1 MEVKMTHVANELKQ
15 KTIPRKKTMHG
26 RASKERKTGKHK
38 IPNPYN
44 IGFLD
49 RSLRFIVGG
58 AMLGSVLTLSPTV
71 VVSIFGYEMMLL
83 KVLTFL
89 SLYPLL
95 TAWIGLDPIYHILSI
110 DSATKLKEDKCADI
124 VDQVKTAVHLDS

>member
-1 MEVKMTHVANELKQ
+1 MTRVATERKQ
-15 KTIPRKKTMHG
+15 KTKKH
-26 RASKERKTGKHK
+26 KLDKQK

-58 AMLGSVLTLSPTV
+58 AMLGSVIYLSPSV
-71 VVSIFGYEMMLL
+71 VVSIFGYELMLL
-83 KVLTFL
+83 KVLALF

-95 TAWIGLDPIYHILSI
+95 TAWIGRDPIYHLLSI
-110 DSATKLKEDKCADI
+110 NSATKLKEDKCGDI
-124 VDQVKTAVHLDS
+124 VDQVKTAMHVDS

>member
-1 MEVKMTHVANELKQ
+1 MTRVATELKQ
-15 KTIPRKKTMHG
+15 KTIPSKK
-26 RASKERKTGKHK
+26 SISSQSNKEHNLGNQN

-58 AMLGSVLTLSPTV
+58 AMLGSVFFLSPSV
-71 VVSIFGYEMMLL
+71 VVSMFGYEVMLL
-83 KVLTFL
+83 KVLSL
-89 SLYPLL
+89 ASLYPLL

-110 DSATKLKEDKCADI
+110 DSATKLKEDKCGDI
-124 VDQVKTAVHLDS
+124 VDQVKTATHLES

>member
-1 MEVKMTHVANELKQ
+1 MTHVANELKQ
-15 KTIPRKKTMHG
+15 KTIPHKEKMHG
-26 RASKERKTGKHK
+26 QASREHSPDKQK

-49 RSLRFIVGG
+49 RSLRFVIGG

-71 VVSIFGYEMMLL
+71 VISVFGYEIMLL

-95 TAWIGLDPIYHILSI
+95 TAWIGRDPIYHMLSI
-110 DSATKLKEDKCADI
+110 DSATKLKEDKCGDI

>member
-1 MEVKMTHVANELKQ
+1 MTRVATERKQ
-15 KTIPRKKTMHG
+15 KTRKHNLDKQ
-26 RASKERKTGKHK
+26 K

-58 AMLGSVLTLSPTV
+58 AMLGSVIYLSPSV
-71 VVSIFGYEMMLL
+71 AVSLFGYELMLL
-83 KVLTFL
+83 KVLALL

-95 TAWIGLDPIYHILSI
+95 TAWIGRDPIYHLLSI
-110 DSATKLKEDKCADI
+110 NSATKLKEDKCGDI
-124 VDQVKTAVHLDS
+124 VDQVKTVIHLDS